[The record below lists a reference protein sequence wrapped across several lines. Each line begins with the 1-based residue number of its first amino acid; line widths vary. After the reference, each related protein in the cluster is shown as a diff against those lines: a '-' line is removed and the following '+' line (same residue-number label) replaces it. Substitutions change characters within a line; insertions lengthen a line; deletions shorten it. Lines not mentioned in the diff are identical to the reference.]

1 MKKKC
6 YLLLRKTRFMSF
18 SSSSCSGS
26 FPFHSSEFGS
36 SSISN
41 SLAQM
46 VWNDSLQPSFQN
58 RTGRRNDNSAR
69 EHETAHCC
77 TAVMQ
82 LFVSLLRT
90 QYPEFAYLWPRVG
103 IFKFSAKIFPSSYQP
118 ELKLCVSTKTLPVF
132 FVAKATPPHSLS
144 KPSELQSEEQ
154 SSISKSTCERT
165 CSMTY
170 TVSPLIELDVSS
182 KLKQITKLYN
192 HLLHCRL
199 KHFLNQSEITKLHS
213 EEEPSFSKSTC
224 ERTWTFMQHDK
235 YI

>member
-1 MKKKC
+1 MI
-6 YLLLRKTRFMSF
+6 SQ
-18 SSSSCSGS
+18 
-26 FPFHSSEFGS
+26 
-36 SSISN
+36 ISN
-41 SLAQM
+41 TDHQG
-46 VWNDSLQPSFQN
+46 N
-58 RTGRRNDNSAR
+58 
-69 EHETAHCC
+69 CC

-170 TVSPLIELDVSS
+170 TVSLLIELDVSS
-182 KLKQITKLYN
+182 KLKQITKLAN
-192 HLLHCRL
+192 HLL
-199 KHFLNQSEITKLHS
+199 QI
-213 EEEPSFSKSTC
+213 
-224 ERTWTFMQHDK
+224 
-235 YI
+235 

>member
-1 MKKKC
+1 
-6 YLLLRKTRFMSF
+6 
-18 SSSSCSGS
+18 
-26 FPFHSSEFGS
+26 
-36 SSISN
+36 
-41 SLAQM
+41 
-46 VWNDSLQPSFQN
+46 
-58 RTGRRNDNSAR
+58 
-69 EHETAHCC
+69 
-77 TAVMQ
+77 MQ

-144 KPSELQSEEQ
+144 KPSKLQSEEQ
-154 SSISKSTCERT
+154 SSISKTTCERT

-199 KHFLNQSEITKLHS
+199 KHFLNQSEITKLYS
-213 EEEPSFSKSTC
+213 EEEPSFSKSAC
-224 ERTWTFMQHDK
+224 EHTWTFMQHDK

>member
-1 MKKKC
+1 MNWI
-6 YLLLRKTRFMSF
+6 F
-18 SSSSCSGS
+18 SNTGS
-26 FPFHSSEFGS
+26 K
-36 SSISN
+36 N
-41 SLAQM
+41 SVRNKLKIQF
-46 VWNDSLQPSFQN
+46 VELDFSKLIFQKPSTDQQ
-58 RTGRRNDNSAR
+58 GD
-69 EHETAHCC
+69 CC

-170 TVSPLIELDVSS
+170 TVSLLIELDVSS
-182 KLKQITKLYN
+182 KLKQITKLAN
-192 HLLHCRL
+192 HLL
-199 KHFLNQSEITKLHS
+199 QI
-213 EEEPSFSKSTC
+213 
-224 ERTWTFMQHDK
+224 
-235 YI
+235 

>member
-1 MKKKC
+1 
-6 YLLLRKTRFMSF
+6 
-18 SSSSCSGS
+18 
-26 FPFHSSEFGS
+26 
-36 SSISN
+36 
-41 SLAQM
+41 
-46 VWNDSLQPSFQN
+46 
-58 RTGRRNDNSAR
+58 
-69 EHETAHCC
+69 
-77 TAVMQ
+77 MQ

-170 TVSPLIELDVSS
+170 TVSPLIMLLHVTS
-182 KLKQITKLYN
+182 KLKQITKLAH
-192 HLLHCRL
+192 HLLQIQTFHKPITVNAHLRAA
-199 KHFLNQSEITKLHS
+199 LNNSHSSHKSAATLVIFELQSAHSIVLQNWYFNYCSINVLHKCQKLLQV
-213 EEEPSFSKSTC
+213 K
-224 ERTWTFMQHDK
+224 K
-235 YI
+235 